1 MISLQNLS
9 KPQKYL
15 AVVLIIYFIWQL
27 ALPLRHTL
35 YYGNVFYAEKARR
48 LSWRMMLR
56 YKTGNVTFQV
66 TDTSTDSTWKVTPT
80 DYVKAKQ
87 ARSMAGKPDMIWQFA
102 QYLKKEYQKEGFDNL
117 QIHAFSKV
125 RLNKGPYKSL
135 VDSKVDLTSFP

>member
-1 MISLQNLS
+1 
-9 KPQKYL
+9 
-15 AVVLIIYFIWQL
+15 
-27 ALPLRHTL
+27 
-35 YYGNVFYAEKARR
+35 
-48 LSWRMMLR
+48 MMLR